1 MTVRGNFRL
10 GDWLVQPALCR
21 LLKDGQTV
29 QVRAKVMD
37 LLTYLAE
44 RPGEVIP
51 KSQLLDDVWGS
62 QAISESAL
70 TRTVTELRQALG
82 DDAEQPRLLETIP
95 KRGYRLIGAVGPA
108 HQAGEAAAPEPAQRV
123 SPRRG
128 TALAAGAVAV
138 LLLLGVGTWAW
149 RGSRANVSLVT
160 LAVLPFDSLGTD
172 PEREYL
178 ADGLTEETTASLG
191 MIDPEHLSVKG
202 RTSTMRYKRT
212 TKSLA
217 EIGREL
223 AADYLVE
230 STVQMEGERLRVTSK
245 LIRVEGQ
252 SQVWSQSYDRER
264 TSMLGLQRDLS
275 IAIAE
280 QIGRRLSPRHL
291 SALTRRQPQNGEA
304 YVLYLK
310 GEGLTWRATP
320 ATNAR
325 AIQYY
330 ARAIDLDPAYA
341 LAWSGLALTYVAS
354 TMNAD
359 EAPSVVGPRAHD
371 AAARAVQAGPD
382 LAEALTVSGQV
393 AFLVDWDWTRAEEA
407 LRQAV
412 ALDPHYALA
421 HRMLGHLLSQM
432 GRHAE
437 AAAGMQRAIELEP
450 LEPIHHALAAQV
462 AFQAKEYSRAV
473 EYAQHALDIA
483 PEFWI
488 GFTQLGQAY
497 QGMGKTD
504 LALKALSNAERLSG
518 GRNSKA
524 LSSKGYSLAKAGST
538 SEARDVLRTLDRLA
552 GEQYVPPYAMAL
564 VQAGLD
570 EPDAVFDWLE
580 RAYEA
585 RDVHLVFL
593 TVDPKWDPYRADPRF
608 HSLLQRCGF
617 KWLGEKGR

>member
-1 MTVRGNFRL
+1 MERDFRL
-10 GDWLVQPALCR
+10 GGWLVQPALCR
-21 LLKDGQTV
+21 LSKDGRTI

-37 LLTYLAE
+37 LMAYLAE

-51 KSQLLDDVWGS
+51 KGKLLDDVWGS

-95 KRGYRLIGAVGPA
+95 KRGYRLIGPVGRVAQTVDAPA
-108 HQAGEAAAPEPAQRV
+108 PGAAPRG
-123 SPRRG
+123 STRRR

-138 LLLLGVGTWAW
+138 ALLLGVGAWAR
-149 RGSRANVSLVT
+149 RGSGGNVFPVT

-191 MIDPEHLSVKG
+191 MIDPDHLSVKG
-202 RTSTMRYKRT
+202 RTTTMRYKRT

-230 STVQMEGERLRVTSK
+230 STVRMEGERLRVTSR
-245 LIRVEGQ
+245 LIRVRDQ
-252 SQVWSQSYDRER
+252 SHVWSQSYDRDR

-280 QIGRRLSPRHL
+280 QIGRQLSPEHL
-291 SALTRRQPQNGEA
+291 SALTRRQPQNGAA

-310 GEGLTWRATP
+310 GEGLTSRATP

-325 AIQYY
+325 AIRYY
-330 ARAIDLDPAYA
+330 ERAIDLEPTYA

-359 EAPSVVGPRAHD
+359 AAPSVVGPLARD

-382 LAEALTVSGQV
+382 LAEVQTVSGNV
-393 AFLVDWDWTRAEEA
+393 AFLVDWNWTRAEEA
-407 LRQAV
+407 LTRAT
-412 ALDPHYALA
+412 ALDPHNARA
-421 HRMLGHLLSQM
+421 HRTLGHLLSQM
-432 GRHAE
+432 GRHAQ
-437 AAAGMQRAIELEP
+437 AVAGMQRAIDLEP

-462 AFQAKEYSRAV
+462 AFQARNYSRAV
-473 EYAQHALDIA
+473 EHAQRALDIA

-497 QGMGKTD
+497 EEMGKSD
-504 LALKALSNAERLSG
+504 LALTALSNAERLSG

-524 LSSKGYSLAKAGST
+524 LSSKGYSLAKAGRAN
-538 SEARDVLRTLDRLA
+538 EARAVLRTLETLA
-552 GEQYVPPYAMAL
+552 RDGRYVPPYALAL
-564 VQAGLD
+564 VHAGLD
-570 EPDAVFDWLE
+570 ERDAVFESLG
-580 RAYEA
+580 RAYDA

-593 TVDPKWDPYRADPRF
+593 TVDPKWDPYRPDPRF
-608 HSLLQRCGF
+608 QALLRRCGF
-617 KWLGEKGR
+617 TGRGEEGR

>member
-1 MTVRGNFRL
+1 VQGDFRL

-21 LLKDGQTV
+21 LLKDGRTV

-37 LLTYLAE
+37 LLAYLAE

-51 KSQLLDDVWGS
+51 KGKLLDDVWGS

-108 HQAGEAAAPEPAQRV
+108 HQTGDAPAPEPAQRV
-123 SPRRG
+123 SIRRG
-128 TALAAGAVAV
+128 TALAAGSVAV

-149 RGSRANVSLVT
+149 RGSGANVSLVT

-191 MIDPEHLSVKG
+191 MIDPDHLSVKG
-202 RTSTMRYKRT
+202 RTSTMRYKRS

-245 LIRVEGQ
+245 LIRVRDQ
-252 SQVWSQSYDRER
+252 LQLWSQSYDRER

-275 IAIAE
+275 VAIAE
-280 QIGRRLSPRHL
+280 QIGRRLSPERL
-291 SALTRRQPQNGEA
+291 SALTRRQTQNGAA

-325 AIQYY
+325 AIRYY
-330 ARAIDLDPAYA
+330 ASAIDLDPAYA

-359 EAPSVVGPRAHD
+359 AAPSVVGPLAHD

-382 LAEALTVSGQV
+382 LAEAQTVSGQV

-407 LRQAV
+407 LRRAV
-412 ALDPHYALA
+412 ALDPQYALA

-432 GRHAE
+432 GRRAE
-437 AAAGMQRAIELEP
+437 AAAGMQRAIDLEP

-462 AFQAKEYSRAV
+462 AFQAHDYSRAV
-473 EYAQHALDIA
+473 EHAKHALDIA

-497 QGMGKTD
+497 EEMGKTD
-504 LALKALSNAERLSG
+504 LALKALSSAEQLSG

-524 LSSKGYSLAKAGST
+524 LSSKGYSLAKAGRAN
-538 SEARDVLRTLDRLA
+538 EAREVLRTLETLAAGDR
-552 GEQYVPPYAMAL
+552 YVPPYAMAL
-564 VQAGLD
+564 VHAGLD
-570 EPDAVFDWLE
+570 ERDAVFEWLG
-580 RAYEA
+580 RAHEA

-608 HSLLQRCGF
+608 QALLQRCRF
-617 KWLGEKGR
+617 KWLGEEGR

>member
-1 MTVRGNFRL
+1 MQGDFRL
-10 GDWLVQPALCR
+10 GDWLVQPGLCR
-21 LLKDGQTV
+21 LVKDGRTV

-37 LLTYLAE
+37 LLAYLAE

-51 KSQLLDDVWGS
+51 KGKLLDDVWGS

-95 KRGYRLIGAVGPA
+95 KRGYRLIGAVEPA
-108 HQAGEAAAPEPAQRV
+108 HQAGDAAAPEPPQRV
-123 SPRRG
+123 STRRG

-138 LLLLGVGTWAW
+138 LLLLAVGAWAW

-172 PEREYL
+172 PESEYL

-191 MIDPEHLSVKG
+191 MIDPARLSVKG

-212 TKSLA
+212 TKTLA

-245 LIRVEGQ
+245 LILVLDQ

-264 TSMLGLQRDLS
+264 TSILGLQRDLS
-275 IAIAE
+275 VAIAD
-280 QIGRRLSPRHL
+280 QVGRRLSPERL
-291 SALTRRQPQNGEA
+291 SALTRRQTQNGAA

-325 AIQYY
+325 AIHYY
-330 ARAIDLDPAYA
+330 ERAIELDRTYA

-359 EAPSVVGPRAHD
+359 AEPSVVGPLARD

-382 LAEALTVSGQV
+382 LAEAQTVSGQV

-412 ALDPHYALA
+412 ALDPHNALA
-421 HRMLGHLLSQM
+421 HRLLGHLLSQM
-432 GRHAE
+432 GRDAE
-437 AAAGMQRAIELEP
+437 AAAGMQRAIDLEP
-450 LEPIHHALAAQV
+450 LEPIHRALAAQV
-462 AFQAKEYSRAV
+462 AFQARDYSRAV
-473 EYAQHALDIA
+473 EHAQHALDIA

-497 QGMGKTD
+497 QEMGKTD
-504 LALKALSNAERLSG
+504 LALKALSNADQLSG

-524 LSSKGYSLAKAGST
+524 LSSKGYSLAKAGRAN
-538 SEARDVLRTLDRLA
+538 EAREVLRALETL
-552 GEQYVPPYAMAL
+552 GGKQYVPPYAMAL
-564 VQAGLD
+564 VHAGLG
-570 EPDAVFDWLE
+570 EGDAVFAALG

-608 HSLLQRCGF
+608 QALLQRCRF
-617 KWLGEKGR
+617 KWLGEQGR